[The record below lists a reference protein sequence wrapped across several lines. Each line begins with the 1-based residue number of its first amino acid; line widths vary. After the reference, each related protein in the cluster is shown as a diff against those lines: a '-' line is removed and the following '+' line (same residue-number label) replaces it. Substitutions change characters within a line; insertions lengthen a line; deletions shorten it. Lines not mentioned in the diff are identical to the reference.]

1 VSRVPP
7 GFRHISDNRIRES
20 VGLGL
25 EDFVAIVGTVIEHR
39 PARTVTETEH
49 VQVLALTG
57 NEAPVHSDVEFCK
70 RTNREQVLVCGIL
83 TMNIVL
89 GLTVRTTSAL
99 TTANLALDEV
109 RFEQPVYVG
118 DTLRAQS
125 EILTARR
132 SKSRPGDGIVACRIG
147 GYNQHDQRVFSC
159 TRTSSSPP
167 TRASCATRPTT
178 RSRKA
183 GRVCPPP
190 QG

>member
-1 VSRVPP
+1 MSSVPQ
-7 GFRHISDNRIRES
+7 GFRRISENRIREA

-25 EDFVAIVGTVIEHR
+25 QGFADIVGMVIEHR

-57 NEAPVHSDVEFCK
+57 NEAPVHSDTEFCT
-70 RTNREQVLVCGIL
+70 RTGRDQVLVCGIL

-109 RFEQPVYVG
+109 RFEQPVHVG

-125 EILTARR
+125 MVLSARR
-132 SKSRPGDGIVACRIG
+132 SASRPETGIVSCRIE

-159 TRTSSSPP
+159 TRTFLVPAD
-167 TRASCATRPTT
+167 ASVLRDATNY
-178 RSRKA
+178 
-183 GRVCPPP
+183 
-190 QG
+190 